1 MWTAMNIKEQRQN
14 IPGGRQV
21 GDAGSGCGRLSQ
33 RGDGVRGDSSKK
45 GESKRM
51 VGGSSGGE
59 RRAASHAFAGSGPA
73 DLAWRFVAL
82 HPVALLAAGLASACV
97 AEPFNAGID
106 EVVPTEAGLYD
117 VHFVVPGPVT
127 AGRQTAT
134 AEVWHDGERVSA
146 ELELDAYMPAH
157 VHGMGPNPIIT
168 ELETGLYDVS
178 WTWPM
183 AGAWQVMLTVDS
195 VDGEDAAVFDVGV
208 E

>member
-1 MWTAMNIKEQRQN
+1 MWTAKNIKEQRQN
-14 IPGGRQV
+14 IFGGGAVR
-21 GDAGSGCGRLSQ
+21 DAGPGCGRLSQ
-33 RGDGVRGDSSKK
+33 RGGGAR
-45 GESKRM
+45 
-51 VGGSSGGE
+51 GGSSEKVESTRMVVGSKGCE
-59 RRAASHAFAGSGPA
+59 RRAISRGFQGRGAV

-134 AEVWHDGERVSA
+134 AEVWHEGERVSA

>member
-1 MWTAMNIKEQRQN
+1 MGSAENIEEECQKSWCADLLAGRSLGR
-14 IPGGRQV
+14 GGLSRRAGVIGALVADHVGLKRTIRSAGQV
-21 GDAGSGCGRLSQ
+21 G
-33 RGDGVRGDSSKK
+33 
-45 GESKRM
+45 
-51 VGGSSGGE
+51 
-59 RRAASHAFAGSGPA
+59 RRAASRAFAGRGTT

-134 AEVWHDGERVSA
+134 AEVWHEGERVPA
-146 ELELDAYMPAH
+146 ELDLDAYMPAH
-157 VHGMGPNPIIT
+157 VHGMGPNPIVT